1 MDNKSRMELFGE
13 PASKLDCIVGE
24 AHTKGS
30 EELAEYIK
38 GLLTPFIEDEE
49 LRALLKEWGAE
60 LLATLTQRLPARRY
74 VTRE

>member
-13 PASKLDCIVGE
+13 AASQLDCIARE

-30 EELAEYIK
+30 EELAEYIE

-49 LRALLKEWGAE
+49 FRSLLKEWGAE
-60 LLATLTQRLPARRY
+60 PLATLTQRLPARR
-74 VTRE
+74 